1 MSESSIAF
9 VSGAVAAV
17 GSSVVKV
24 PLAVCIR
31 SVQAGVYP
39 NFYAAAKSIVDKAGM
54 QGLFTVRRKG
64 GGGRDGGWEQRTKEA
79 STACHCP
86 LWAPSLLAVPSL
98 SSSSPAHYAPIPSSW
113 LAPLTSIPLL
123 GFSWYLGSQGFLPTL
138 LEDVPDMAVKFTVYE
153 SLRTV
158 HAKLRDDAVRRWR
171 GGRQA

>member
-64 GGGRDGGWEQRTKEA
+64 GGGRDGG
-79 STACHCP
+79 
-86 LWAPSLLAVPSL
+86 
-98 SSSSPAHYAPIPSSW
+98 
-113 LAPLTSIPLL
+113 
-123 GFSWYLGSQGFLPTL
+123 
-138 LEDVPDMAVKFTVYE
+138 
-153 SLRTV
+153 
-158 HAKLRDDAVRRWR
+158 
-171 GGRQA
+171 